1 MAQWL
6 RNIARS
12 LKPVQILALGFLA
25 VVLLGAGLLVLPIAT
40 VDRYMLNF
48 VDAVFTATSAV
59 CVTGLTVVNTGVT
72 FSLFGQIVILCLI
85 QIGGLGF
92 MTITAMI
99 FVAVGKRI
107 TLRERVIIQEAFNEE
122 SLQGMLKLV
131 LNAIKVTVVIEGTA
145 AILLALRFIPE
156 YGIPRGIYSA
166 VFIAVSSFCN
176 AGFDPFGF
184 DNSITPYVADPAVNF
199 VIMALIVL
207 GGLGFSVI
215 LDVVHHRRWKKLSLH
230 SRVALAVTG
239 CLLASG
245 TLLIALLEW
254 NNPGTLADPASELNP
269 AEKIM
274 AAGFQSVTL
283 RTAGYATIDQG
294 ALTPA
299 GQMVSII
306 YMFIGASPASTGGGI
321 KTTTLF
327 IVLLSVLVMV
337 RRKEDYNVAQ
347 RRLNFQLVRRAQAI
361 VFLALG
367 LVLADTVVIC
377 AVEGAT
383 GGAET
388 LADILFEVVSAFGT
402 VGLSTGITPELNALS
417 KLLISLTM
425 FIGRVGPL
433 TVSMALSR
441 GMHKP
446 DAIRYP
452 EDRIMVG

>member
-1 MAQWL
+1 MAQWI
-6 RNIARS
+6 RNKARS

-25 VVLLGAGLLVLPIAT
+25 VILLGAGLLVLPIAT

-99 FVAVGKRI
+99 FWVVGKRI
-107 TLRERVIIQEAFNEE
+107 TLKERVILQESFNEE

-131 LNAIKVTVVIEGTA
+131 LNAIRVTATIEGVA
-145 AILLALRFIPE
+145 AVLLALRFAPE
-156 YGIPRGIYSA
+156 FGVPRGIYNA
-166 VFIAVSSFCN
+166 VFISVSSFCN
-176 AGFDPFGF
+176 AGFDPFGY
-184 DNSITPYVADPAVNF
+184 DNSLAPYVDDPAVNLI
-199 VIMALIVL
+199 VMALIIL
-207 GGLGFSVI
+207 GGIGFAVI
-215 LDVVHHRRWKKLSLH
+215 LDVVHHRHWKKLALH

-239 CLLASG
+239 ALLLSG
-245 TLLIALLEW
+245 TCLIALLEW
-254 NNPGTLADPASELNP
+254 GNPGTLADPAADLNP

-347 RRLNFQLVRRAQAI
+347 RRLNFQLVRRAQAV

-367 LVLADTVVIC
+367 LVLADTVIIC
-377 AVEGAT
+377 ATEGAA

-402 VGLSTGITPELNALS
+402 VGLSTGITPELSVLS
-417 KLLISLTM
+417 KLLVSLTM

-433 TVSMALSR
+433 TVSMALSG
-441 GMHKP
+441 GMRKP